1 MELGLALR
9 AVERQ
14 QIYLSPAI
22 SHKAIERRA
31 DQRFEDHIDVTPRQR
46 QVLELI
52 GRGKSTKEISSLMG
66 ISVTTVETHRARLM
80 QRTEER
86 RVGKERVG
94 QWRYRWWP

>member
-52 GRGKSTKEISSLMG
+52 GRGKSTKEIASLMG
-66 ISVTTVETHRARLM
+66 ISVKTVETHRARSD
-80 QRTEER
+80 ER
-86 RVGKERVG
+86 RVGKGCVST
-94 QWRYRWWP
+94 WRSWWSPYH